1 MKNIFRKNQIIIV
14 ALAIMI
20 IIAGYLNY
28 TGKNK
33 DDETNMADFE
43 SGEVL
48 DYDQNADTA
57 NDNELESDLV
67 TTADGEDAVAEEDA
81 NVEEAADATDE
92 DAKAVDATADEK
104 ADVSDKDNEELA
116 VSDTGEV
123 VASDDDTDTPGEA
136 VLVSATISSNYFNNA
151 KLEREQLR
159 AKNIEIYNDL
169 INNVNTSE
177 ADKAKAVDALINLT
191 ALKEKEFKVETLLGA
206 KGFSDT
212 IVTIGEDNVD
222 VIVNS
227 PSVSDQDMAKI
238 EDVVTRNTG
247 VDIAHVVITPSVQE
261 D

>member
-28 TGKNK
+28 SGKNN

-48 DYDQNADTA
+48 DYEENEDTA
-57 NDNELESDLV
+57 SDNELDGDLV
-67 TTADGEDAVAEEDA
+67 SKLDDEDAVAEDA
-81 NVEEAADATDE
+81 NTDEAADAEEE
-92 DAKAVDATADEK
+92 DAKAVDATADDT
-104 ADVSDKDNEELA
+104 ADVSSEDKEELA
-116 VSDTGEV
+116 VTDTGEV
-123 VASDDDTDTPGEA
+123 VASKDDTDTPGEA
-136 VLVSATISSNYFNNA
+136 VLVSTTIPTNYFSSA

-159 AKNIEIYNDL
+159 AKNIEIYNDI

-177 ADKAKAVDALINLT
+177 EDKAKAVDALINLT

-212 IVTIGEDNVD
+212 IVTISENNVD
-222 VIVNS
+222 VIVNA
-227 PSVSDQDMAKI
+227 PTISDQDIAKI
-238 EDVVTRNTG
+238 EDIVTRNTG
-247 VDIAHVVITPSVQE
+247 VDIEDVVINPAVQE

>member
-151 KLEREQLR
+151 KLEREQPSR
-159 AKNIEIYNDL
+159 
-169 INNVNTSE
+169 
-177 ADKAKAVDALINLT
+177 
-191 ALKEKEFKVETLLGA
+191 
-206 KGFSDT
+206 
-212 IVTIGEDNVD
+212 IVAMSFCEPR
-222 VIVNS
+222 S
-227 PSVSDQDMAKI
+227 W
-238 EDVVTRNTG
+238 TR
-247 VDIAHVVITPSVQE
+247 VLSS
-261 D
+261 